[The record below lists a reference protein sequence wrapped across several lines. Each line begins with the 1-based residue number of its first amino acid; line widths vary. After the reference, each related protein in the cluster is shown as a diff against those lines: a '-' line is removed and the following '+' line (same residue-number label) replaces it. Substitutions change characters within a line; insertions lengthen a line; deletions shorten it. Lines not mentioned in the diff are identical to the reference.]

1 MKKIAIAVIMSAF
14 AATAMSAPMMAASH
28 AKKKKDA
35 PGMCGTMKYF
45 DKKSKSCK
53 SKG

>member
-1 MKKIAIAVIMSAF
+1 MKKIAVAMMLAAF
-14 AATAMSAPMMAASH
+14 AATAMVVPAD

-35 PGMCGTMKYF
+35 PGKCGVMKYY
-45 DKKSKSCK
+45 DMKSKACK

>member
-1 MKKIAIAVIMSAF
+1 MKKIALAVIMSAF
-14 AATAMSAPMMAASH
+14 AATAMSGPVM

-35 PGMCGTMKYF
+35 PGKCGVMKYY
-45 DKKSKSCK
+45 DVKTKKCK

>member
-1 MKKIAIAVIMSAF
+1 MKKVVLALITAAF
-14 AATAMSAPMMAASH
+14 AASAIGAPAFA

-45 DKKSKSCK
+45 DKKTKSCK

>member
-1 MKKIAIAVIMSAF
+1 MRIAKLALAMTVL
-14 AATAMSAPMMAASH
+14 AAGVLGTAGLAE

-35 PGMCGTMKYF
+35 PGKCGVMNYYDMK
-45 DKKSKSCK
+45 KKKCV

>member
-1 MKKIAIAVIMSAF
+1 MKKVILAAVLSAF
-14 AATAMSAPMMAASH
+14 AAATFVVPVAE

-35 PGMCGTMKYF
+35 PGKCGVMKYY
-45 DKKSKSCK
+45 DKKSKACK